1 MKKYFTVLIFILALI
16 VNLSLV
22 FNFALAGDAASDIAK
37 QGLQTTA
44 DEANIS
50 VSNTSPV
57 AAIGKAINILLSV
70 LGVIF
75 LIVVLYGGVLWLTA
89 GGEAENVKKAR
100 RMLIEGAIGLII
112 SLGAYSLS
120 EFIVRNFQSA
130 VQ

>member
-22 FNFALAGDAASDIAK
+22 FDFVLAGDTASGTA
-37 QGLQTTA
+37 QEGLQTTA
-44 DEANIS
+44 GEAKLA
-50 VSNTSPV
+50 VSGTSPV